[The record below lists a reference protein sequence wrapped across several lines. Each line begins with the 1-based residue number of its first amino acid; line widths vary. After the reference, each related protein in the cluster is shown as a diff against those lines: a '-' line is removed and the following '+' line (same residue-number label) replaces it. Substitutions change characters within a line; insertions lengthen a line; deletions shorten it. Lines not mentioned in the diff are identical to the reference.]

1 MFHHTR
7 FFVCLF
13 HCWGLNPELCAMQT
27 HFSAFLK
34 EERNQ
39 EKINWLGN
47 SPWLSDSVNEILCS
61 CQGFSVSSTAWWVCQ
76 GVCPSFLCPC
86 FPGPVLDFLQD
97 ADSTGPEGIWDN
109 GYRRTE
115 MLGIGEEEKTEHLK
129 SPGSFTSSI
138 DHHPYWH
145 VNLD

>member
-1 MFHHTR
+1 MKYSAPAR
-7 FFVCLF
+7 GSVCHPLP
-13 HCWGLNPELCAMQT
+13 GGSVKVSVLPS
-27 HFSAFLK
+27 SA
-34 EERNQ
+34 R
-39 EKINWLGN
+39 
-47 SPWLSDSVNEILCS
+47 
-61 CQGFSVSSTAWWVCQ
+61 
-76 GVCPSFLCPC
+76 

-109 GYRRTE
+109 GYQRTE

-129 SPGSFTSSI
+129 SPGLFTSSI